1 MVDKVL
7 TLGEG
12 PQPLPDL
19 TRRLGADPFPVTAAS
34 ITATPDWQGK
44 LVCFTQACTVT
55 IPSTLPADFS
65 CGWSQESTGAIT
77 FAAGAGET
85 LQSFGDQLSSGG
97 QYAIGGIVGRGPS
110 IHRVYGQM
118 V

>member
-1 MVDKVL
+1 MSDKVL
-7 TLGEG
+7 TLGG
-12 PQPLPDL
+12 PEPLPDL
-19 TRRLGADPFPVTAAS
+19 ARRLGADPFIVNTPT
-34 ITATPDWQGK
+34 ITATSDWQGK
-44 LVCFTQACTVT
+44 LVCFSQACTVT
-55 IPSTLPADFS
+55 IPSDLPADFS

-85 LQSFGDQLSSGG
+85 LQSFGSQLSSGG
-97 QYAIGGIVGRGPS
+97 QYAIGGIVGRGAS